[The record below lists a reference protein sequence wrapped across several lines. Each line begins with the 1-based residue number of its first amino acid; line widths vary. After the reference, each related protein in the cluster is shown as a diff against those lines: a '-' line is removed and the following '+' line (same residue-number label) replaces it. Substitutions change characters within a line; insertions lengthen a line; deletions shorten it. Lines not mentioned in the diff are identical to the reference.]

1 MPNKQRYTN
10 NVSNPLLK
18 VINADSQLQENPTS
32 TSRNLNVQLFG
43 DDSGTVRKVA
53 VNSSGHIL
61 TDIEP
66 DPETGLATA
75 ANQTNGNQIS
85 KSMGSEDGSTGGTQR
100 QIHVDGSGN
109 QLVSVV
115 SSVNTL
121 PANAAN
127 SHITDDPANS
137 FAVGL
142 KGRTTIG
149 TATTETFLKC
159 DTDGH
164 LQVDVLSSPSSSSTV
179 IKANDGN
186 DGSGTDR
193 TVLCDGNG
201 ALIVDAS
208 KEGVVSADGTTTA
221 LHTMML
227 GNNSGNLRTIQCD
240 ANGIVSVDGS
250 ASTQPVSG
258 TITANAG
265 SGTFAVSAG
274 SLPLPSGA
282 ATEATLANAEGHLG
296 TIDTSTAGILG
307 SHYQEGDAIGASDTG
322 VLIMGRNGT
331 NAAKPIHITNNGDV
345 EVEIADFVKGQATKA
360 NSFPVVLASD
370 QDTLAVE
377 QSYAYGSEYTIINAQ
392 TIADGDTVT
401 SGAFEIQSVKN
412 IQAIISLSVSA
423 GGSTNYEV
431 GFEGSLNGSDF
442 FAFPDSSLFGSA
454 DAILSTEKSG
464 IVPVRYMKI
473 KITNTHGSGS
483 HSFTVKGSVL
493 GASLAAP

>member
-1 MPNKQRYTN
+1 MPNRQRYTN

-32 TSRNLNVQLFG
+32 TERNLNVQLFG

-100 QIHVDGSGN
+100 QIHVDGNGN

-115 SSVNTL
+115 STVNTL
-121 PANAAN
+121 PANSGN
-127 SHITDDPANS
+127 SHITDDPANT

-164 LQVDVLSSPSSSSTV
+164 LQVDVASGTVTATVSSAV

-193 TVLCDGNG
+193 TVKCDGNG

-221 LHTMML
+221 LHSMML
-227 GNNSGNLRTIQCD
+227 GNNSGNLRTIKCD
-240 ANGIVSVDGS
+240 ANGVVSVDS
-250 ASTQPVSG
+250 ETLSG
-258 TITANAG
+258 TVYQDGAAVGGTDDGLLVMGKDNSNNAHPIRITA
-265 SGTFAVSAG
+265 
-274 SLPLPSGA
+274 
-282 ATEATLANAEGHLG
+282 
-296 TIDTSTAGILG
+296 
-307 SHYQEGDAIGASDTG
+307 
-322 VLIMGRNGT
+322 
-331 NAAKPIHITNNGDV
+331 NGDV

-377 QSYAYGSEYTIINAQ
+377 QSYSYGSEYTIINAQ
-392 TIADGDTVT
+392 TITDGDTFT
-401 SGAFEIQSVKN
+401 SDEFEIQSVKN

-473 KITNTHGSGS
+473 KITNSHGSGS
-483 HSFTVKGSVL
+483 HTFTVKGSVL
-493 GASLAAP
+493 GATLAAP

>member
-32 TSRNLNVQLFG
+32 TDRNLNVQLFG
-43 DDSGTVRKVA
+43 DDSGTTRKVA
-53 VNSSGHIL
+53 VNASGHIL

-85 KSMGSEDGSTGGTQR
+85 KVMGSEDGSTGGTQR

-109 QLVSVV
+109 LQTNV
-115 SSVNTL
+115 VNTINTS
-121 PANAAN
+121 PANSAN
-127 SHITDDPANS
+127 SHITDDPTNS

-159 DTDGH
+159 DSDGH
-164 LQVDVLSSPSSSSTV
+164 LQVDVLSSPSSSSTLM
-179 IKANDGN
+179 KANDGN

-193 TVLCDGNG
+193 TVKCDGNG

-227 GNNSGNLRTIQCD
+227 GNNSGNLRTIKCD
-240 ANGIVSVDGS
+240 ANGVVSVDS
-250 ASTQPVSG
+250 ETLSG
-258 TITANAG
+258 T
-265 SGTFAVSAG
+265 V
-274 SLPLPSGA
+274 
-282 ATEATLANAEGHLG
+282 
-296 TIDTSTAGILG
+296 
-307 SHYQEGDAIGASDTG
+307 YQEGDAIGASDTG
-322 VLIMGRNGT
+322 VLVMGRNGT

-377 QSYAYGSEYTIINAQ
+377 QSYSYGSEYTIINAQ

-412 IQAIISLSVSA
+412 IQAIISMSVSA

-431 GFEGSLNGSDF
+431 GFQGSLNGSDF
-442 FAFPDSSLFGSA
+442 FEFPDSSLFGSA

-473 KITNTHGSGS
+473 KITNSHGSGS
-483 HSFTVKGSVL
+483 HTFTVKGSVL
-493 GASLAAP
+493 GATLATP